1 MVNTAVT
8 LCGIRLD
15 NPIIPASGTFGYGY
29 EFAQLYD
36 INMLGTFSFKGTT
49 RQPRFGNPTPRIAEY
64 AGGLLNAV
72 GLQNP
77 GADAVIAEELP
88 RLRQVFRK
96 PDSRKMIRR
105 QVIEEIDRLILSS
118 IVIVGV
124 ISLFMGGVLVIQT
137 ASNMSNPILDKM
149 LIGYMVRESMI
160 LEFSSTMV
168 ALILAGKMGSS
179 IASEIGSMRITQ
191 QLDAIEMMGINSASF
206 VARPKIIAATLVSP
220 LLCLMS
226 FALGLIGGGLVT
238 WLTEIIPFVKYMDGL
253 RFCFTGFYMVYS
265 CIKTSVFCFIISSVA
280 AYHGF
285 NAKDGSLG
293 VGKSST
299 KAIVAASILILMS
312 DLIMTHLMLY

>member
-1 MVNTAVT
+1 MENMTANIFNSIGKY
-8 LCGIRLD
+8 CI
-15 NPIIPASGTFGYGY
+15 F
-29 EFAQLYD
+29 
-36 INMLGTFSFKGTT
+36 
-49 RQPRFGNPTPRIAEY
+49 
-64 AGGLLNAV
+64 
-72 GLQNP
+72 
-77 GADAVIAEELP
+77 
-88 RLRQVFRK
+88 LRQVFRK

-105 QVIEEIDRLILSS
+105 QVIVEIDRLILSS

-191 QLDAIEMMGINSASF
+191 QLDAIEMMGINSASL